1 MADVPIEWVSS
12 LQEKIGDT
20 DKKIDEL
27 GLHLD
32 NKFQELDGKF
42 NQLLTQ
48 SHKIELAL
56 SANWH
61 ETTQEVAKCRHTKA
75 NELQVMS
82 AEAYLCKGE
91 RIKAL
96 NKVKED
102 FTKELTLTKEHT
114 TEQLNK
120 LTLLTTANKLKI
132 GLYAGVG
139 TAVIY
144 ALMRLVGL

>member
-27 GLHLD
+27 SLHLD

-42 NQLLTQ
+42 NQLLAQ

-61 ETTQEVAKCRHTKA
+61 ETTQEVAKCRHTKS

-96 NKVKED
+96 NEVKED
-102 FTKELTLTKEHT
+102 FTKELTLAKEHT

-120 LTLLTTANKLKI
+120 LTLLTTSNKLKI

-144 ALMRLVGL
+144 GVMNLIGL